1 MIFGKK
7 SILVYSGASTPA
19 TMTLTDTVEGVGC
32 IARDS
37 VQHTGT
43 DILFLSDSGVRSF
56 GRTIQEKSMPMRDIS
71 KNVRTDLTSLV
82 PLQTNAIKS
91 LYSADEAFYLLTL
104 PDSDTTYCFDMRSPM
119 QDGSQR
125 ATTWSGLSP
134 LALTTLE
141 DGSIYFGLASGIVK
155 YTSYLDGTANYQMRY
170 FSNPMDFG
178 NVSNLKFLKKFNI
191 TIIGGQNTNST
202 LNWGYDYSSNF
213 TKQVFTLL
221 GSTNAAEYGVSE
233 YNTTAEY
240 TASAIINTPRV
251 NTSGSGEVV
260 TIGIETQINDT
271 SFSIQKIDIHALL
284 GRLI

>member
-1 MIFGKK
+1 
-7 SILVYSGASTPA
+7 
-19 TMTLTDTVEGVGC
+19 
-32 IARDS
+32 
-37 VQHTGT
+37 
-43 DILFLSDSGVRSF
+43 
-56 GRTIQEKSMPMRDIS
+56 MPMRDIS

-91 LYSADEAFYLLTL
+91 LYSADDAFYLLTL
-104 PDSDTTYCFDMRSPM
+104 PDSDTVYCFDMRSPM

-141 DGSIYFGLASGIVK
+141 DGSIYFGLASGVVK
-155 YTSYLDGTANYQMRY
+155 YTSYLDGATSYQMCY

-202 LNWGYDYSSNF
+202 LNWGYDYTSNF

-221 GSTNAAEYGVSE
+221 GSVNAAEYGVSE

-240 TASAIINTPRV
+240 TASAIINTPKV

-260 TIGIETQINDT
+260 TIGIETQINNT